1 MPDLQPPLHVVL
13 KKPRASERPA
23 NREPESAQWVKEVHR
38 LRLPAP
44 ELEKNQIE
52 RADLSQVR
60 LVARRD
66 GETAV
71 DDSRLARGY
80 RRDDRLMVPDRVVGP
95 IKPKR
100 GIDHGQLNY
109 KLDPR

>member
-44 ELEKNQIE
+44 ELEKYRIE

-60 LVARRD
+60 PVAQREE
-66 GETAV
+66 ETAV
-71 DDSRLARGY
+71 GDSGLARGC

-95 IKPKR
+95 IKPKWGLHYR
-100 GIDHGQLNY
+100 PLKY
-109 KLDPR
+109 KLDHS